1 MGNNKSC
8 DGSTRQTRQI
18 IVNIHRDYKWA
29 YIRMAENLNCSV
41 KKVFSA
47 IDHYKTHGT
56 VENVLRKARPRK
68 TSPREDTLIVRVA
81 KKDPIKG
88 SNQIK
93 NEVFSPYDPR
103 NISSRP
109 IRQRLVEAK
118 LFGRASRKIPLL
130 TKQHREKG
138 LLFVKKYDW
147 TVREWKKVL
156 SSDETKI
163 NMVFFRMWCWT
174 CSEDLMDNRSMEI

>member
-68 TSPREDTLIVRVA
+68 TSPREDSLIVRVA
-81 KKDPIKG
+81 KKDPIKVF
-88 SNQIK
+88 NQTK
-93 NEVFSPYDPR
+93 NEVFSPDDPR
-103 NISSRP
+103 NISSR
-109 IRQRLVEAK
+109 IISQRLVEAK
-118 LFGRASRKIPLL
+118 FFERTSRNVTLL
-130 TKQHREKG
+130 NKQHRQKR
-138 LLFVKKYDW
+138 LLFVTKYDW
-147 TVREWKKVL
+147 TVREWKKCYL
-156 SSDETKI
+156 QMKQK
-163 NMVFFRMWCWT
+163 
-174 CSEDLMDNRSMEI
+174 